1 MANTSEL
8 AYDRDNFYLEFAG
21 GCAAPTED
29 MASIEEI
36 DESIGECEAMLYYNI
51 HIGNE
56 EEVAFWRRMLQSNKV
71 AKRRAKK
78 RMEMAYTH

>member
-1 MANTSEL
+1 MANTSEM

-21 GCAAPTED
+21 GCSAMAED

-36 DESIGECEAMLYYNI
+36 DEGIGECEAMLYYSI
-51 HIGNE
+51 HIGDT
-56 EEVAFWRRMLQSNKV
+56 EEVAFWRRMLQRNKV
-71 AKRRAKK
+71 AKRRAKE

>member
-1 MANTSEL
+1 
-8 AYDRDNFYLEFAG
+8 
-21 GCAAPTED
+21 

-36 DESIGECEAMLYYNI
+36 DEGIGECEAMLYYSI
-51 HIGNE
+51 HKGDD
-56 EEVAFWRRMLQSNKV
+56 EEVAFWRRMLQKNKV